1 MKKNGF
7 TLIELLAVIGIVAVL
22 SIIAVPS
29 ILKLYNDSLENSFK
43 TESLAVLKSLDD
55 DLSIDY
61 NNIGEYDCTV
71 GNEKI
76 YKKCTITIENGKPI
90 LNAEGTGKYS
100 NFLISDETLGGNGN
114 IISIGKL
121 ENYTEENIVTHYSLI
136 DKENG
141 KLSDKMTEQKFS
153 DIAKTIKEVPEL
165 KNKFTELYAIF
176 SGDFSNIELSED
188 SNAFYITNSAYISDG
203 KLYGGKSNIFDED
216 ITVNEN
222 GVSEIS
228 VPVFIS
234 SFDVPNKDGGTYQ
247 IESQGLDGY
256 YSFMIISKNKII
268 EKLKEIENENE
279 LNNEIENIIAS
290 SFVPSNDNGGHISN
304 YIFGNYEISN
314 ERYDISNPIV
324 TLDGN
329 ETYYLVV
336 VLSGFDRNN
345 TKASV
350 INQISMTKIN
360 NIGIKLKGDKKILL
374 LPSEVKKYNDMG
386 ISGNGKLKENKNYVV
401 FNNLKKEIGDYNY
414 TYVYKQNDLVNTLKR
429 NIYVV
434 SEKYTDS
441 LKFVNNVFYL
451 EKNTDKYKFYCS
463 VSDSYMD
470 ANNNYCDF
478 SCNNF
483 GYVRVES
490 TETSFVK
497 NYVPIPRI
505 CSPQ

>member
-1 MKKNGF
+1 MRKQGF
-7 TLIELLAVIGIVAVL
+7 TLMELLAVMGVVAIL
-22 SIIAVPS
+22 SIIAIPG
-29 ILKLYNDSLENSFK
+29 ILKLYNNSLRDTFK
-43 TESLAVLKSLDD
+43 TESIAVLKGLDD
-55 DLSIDY
+55 NLSIDY

-71 GNEKI
+71 GNEEI

-100 NFLISDETLGGNGN
+100 DFLILDETLGGNGN

-121 ENYTEENIVTHYSLI
+121 ENYTEENVVTNYSLI

-141 KLSDKMTEQKFS
+141 KLSGKMTEQKFS
-153 DIAKTIKEVPEL
+153 DIAKTIREVPEL
-165 KNKFTELYAIF
+165 KNRFAELNAIF
-176 SGDFSNIELSED
+176 SGDFSDIELSED
-188 SNAFYITNSAYISDG
+188 SNAFYIFNSSYINDS
-203 KLYGGKSNIFDED
+203 KLYGGESNIFDED
-216 ITVNEN
+216 ITANEK
-222 GVSEIS
+222 GIREIS

-234 SFDVPNKDGGTYQ
+234 SFDVPDKDRGTYQ

-268 EKLKEIENENE
+268 EKLKEIENEDELDNE
-279 LNNEIENIIAS
+279 MGDIIVS
-290 SFVPSNDNGGHISN
+290 SFVPSNDSGGHISD
-304 YIFGNYEISN
+304 YIFGNYEIRN
-314 ERYDISNPIV
+314 ERYDISNPVV

-336 VLSGFDRNN
+336 LLSNFDRDNIK
-345 TKASV
+345 TSV

-360 NIGIKLKGDKKILL
+360 DVGIKLKGDKKILL

-414 TYVYKQNDLVNTLKR
+414 TYVYKQNDLVNSLKR

-441 LKFVNNVFYL
+441 LKFENNVFYL
-451 EKNTDKYKFYCS
+451 EKNTDKYQFYCS
-463 VSDSYMD
+463 VSNSYMNS
-470 ANNNYCDF
+470 NNNYCDF
-478 SCNNF
+478 SCNTF
-483 GYVRVES
+483 GYVTVES

-505 CSPQ
+505 CLPQ